1 MGAGNPKL
9 KSFDNDRY
17 EPTTLFIDLGGNFDF
32 ESYKKEMEEANETDY
47 SDETIWDMLSRD
59 LELNF
64 DDLVESICSEL
75 GHKAHDLND
84 SRNYHSELCYAFRED
99 GMILTE
105 GKQCYV
111 ISETGSEYTHLPIAI
126 IPNFKF
132 EDILDNVKYDNS
144 NKEEWYIQRGK
155 DFDAAMEKRAEE
167 IWNKNMKEFFK
178 EENEIVEKLKLF
190 YPKSLYQ
197 RNGAWMT
204 SLVA

>member
-17 EPTTLFIDLGGNFDF
+17 EPTTFFIDLGCNFDF
-32 ESYKKEMEEANETDY
+32 ESYKKEMEEANETEY
-47 SDETIWDMLSRD
+47 SDETIWDMHGEDLS
-59 LELNF
+59 LNF

-75 GHKAHDLND
+75 GHKSHDLNNRR
-84 SRNYHSELCYAFRED
+84 SFHSELCYAFREE

-105 GKQCYV
+105 GKDCYV

-132 EDILDNVKYDNS
+132 EDILDEVRYDNS
-144 NKEEWYIQRGK
+144 NKEDWYTQRGK
-155 DFDAAMEKRAEE
+155 DFDAAMEKAAGK
-167 IWNKNMKEFFK
+167 IWDKKMKTFLK

-197 RNGAWMT
+197 RNGPWMS

>member
-17 EPTTLFIDLGGNFDF
+17 EPTTFFINLGSNFDF
-32 ESYKKEMEEANETDY
+32 ESYKKEMEEANETEY
-47 SDETIWDMLSRD
+47 SDETIWDMHGED

-84 SRNYHSELCYAFRED
+84 RRNFHSELCYSFRED

-132 EDILDNVKYDNS
+132 EDILDEVKCDNS
-144 NKEEWYIQRGK
+144 DKEEWYIQRGK
-155 DFDAAMEKRAEE
+155 DFDAAMEKRAEK

-190 YPKSLYQ
+190 YSKSLYQ
-197 RNGAWMT
+197 RNGPWMS